1 MSGSSGS
8 STAGTARELTD
19 LMSQSNRQLQA
30 LRQGQ
35 QDTNDLMATSRE
47 ELRKVKVKRTV
58 EELCRERE
66 AARQDNDRNMCE
78 VPSRKGTLEEKWETF
93 WQEEEVAR
101 EKFAEYFEDQEK
113 MKQELLEQK
122 DRLEEAEHRR
132 EGHGLGTTSSTT
144 SPTRSQERPGKE
156 GKEDPNEDMSQYDDR
171 RYFEVQEQM
180 EDGRQQVV

>member
-1 MSGSSGS
+1 MRG
-8 STAGTARELTD
+8 
-19 LMSQSNRQLQA
+19 
-30 LRQGQ
+30 
-35 QDTNDLMATSRE
+35 
-47 ELRKVKVKRTV
+47 
-58 EELCRERE
+58 
-66 AARQDNDRNMCE
+66 
-78 VPSRKGTLEEKWETF
+78 PKGTLEEKWETF

-132 EGHGLGTTSSTT
+132 EGHGLGTTPSTT
-144 SPTRSQERPGKE
+144 SPTRPQERTGKE
-156 GKEDPNEDMSQYDDR
+156 GKVDPNEDMSQYDDR